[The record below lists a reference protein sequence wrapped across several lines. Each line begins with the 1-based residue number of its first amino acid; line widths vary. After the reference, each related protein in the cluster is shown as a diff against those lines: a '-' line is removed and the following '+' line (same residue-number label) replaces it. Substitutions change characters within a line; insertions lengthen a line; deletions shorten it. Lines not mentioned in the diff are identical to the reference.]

1 MEKMKPVIG
10 NILENYPSSPVAS
23 LDHESIPAGTKRY
36 VDGYRI
42 HATGGKA
49 VEINALWIGAL
60 MEAEAMGILTAVSPD
75 SAREEFKRF
84 WNETAQC
91 LYDVIDPVDPA
102 IRRNQ
107 VIAISLGLVNP
118 EQATTALDTINRLSP
133 DAVWTSYAFALNP
146 KYQGYYTGDS
156 SYHNGSV
163 WPWLTGCYVEAL
175 LRNDIPRERA
185 AWVLAPVL
193 QHIREAGMGYISKYL
208 MATPPTVREGA

>member
-1 MEKMKPVIG
+1 
-10 NILENYPSSPVAS
+10 
-23 LDHESIPAGTKRY
+23 
-36 VDGYRI
+36 
-42 HATGGKA
+42 
-49 VEINALWIGAL
+49 

-102 IRRNQ
+102 IRPNQ

-118 EQATTALDTINRLSP
+118 EQATTALDTINRLLLTPYGLRTLSP
-133 DAVWTSYAFALNP
+133 SDP

-193 QHIREAGMGYISKYL
+193 QHIREAGMGYISEIFDGN
-208 MATPPTVREGA
+208 PPHRPGGCIAQAWSVAEIARAYKLVFEPA